1 MRSAIRVLMAG
12 VVAAGLLAGALM
24 YLTAPSPP
32 SLPED
37 LRQALRLLPTD
48 IESLAGTLKPFV
60 FDQSDKKGDWF
71 KKPNAVLTFGAIL
84 DLNLSKTNSGESFHA
99 ALANIH
105 GREALW
111 AVSAKRNQEVQ
122 RERNTSMIVLG
133 MHPYESIT
141 IIKFRAALPAK
152 LEQALSWSSS
162 VTTLPNGGRIF
173 RQENSATAAVIP
185 QPDLLILVT
194 MIGSDDAMLKS
205 LIRRIEHPGDGLA
218 FDDAARAW
226 SLTDLDASLWAIRRT
241 KEAKPGRR
249 QDNVGRDWEV
259 FAYDQSA
266 PDRALFRS
274 IKARWPWRGQVG
286 NSRTDHEPV
295 TPERV
300 GWGGGYADTRSECAP
315 GTGLQCF
322 LPSFVIDVLGIMIW
336 V

>member
-1 MRSAIRVLMAG
+1 MRSAVRIFMAG
-12 VVAAGLLAGALM
+12 IIAAGLLAGASM

-32 SLPED
+32 SLPEG

-60 FDQSDKKGDWF
+60 LDRTERKGDWF
-71 KKPNAVLTFGAIL
+71 TKPDAALTFGAIL
-84 DLNLSKTNSGESFHA
+84 DLNLSKIDRGESIRA

-105 GREALW
+105 GRQALW
-111 AVSAKRNQEVQ
+111 AIAAKRDQEVR
-122 RERNTSMIVLG
+122 RERQTSMIVLG

-141 IIKFRAALPAK
+141 IIKFSAALPAK

-162 VTTLPNGGRIF
+162 VTTLPNGGRMF
-173 RQENSATAAVIP
+173 RQENTAAAALIP
-185 QPDLLILVT
+185 QPDVLILVT
-194 MIGSDDAMLKS
+194 MIGADDAILKS
-205 LIRRIEHPGDGLA
+205 LIRRMEHPGDSSA

-226 SLTDLDASLWAIRRT
+226 SLTDLKASLWAIRRT

-274 IKARWPWRGQVG
+274 IKARWPWRGRVG
-286 NSRTDHEPV
+286 DSRTDHEPV
-295 TPERV
+295 TPEHIR
-300 GWGGGYADTRSECAP
+300 WGGGYADTRSECAP
-315 GTGLQCF
+315 GTGLHCF
-322 LPSFVIDVLGIMIW
+322 LFSFVVDVLGIMIW

>member
-1 MRSAIRVLMAG
+1 VAG
-12 VVAAGLLAGALM
+12 VIAAGLRVGALM
-24 YLTAPSPP
+24 YLTAPSRP

-37 LRQALRLLPTD
+37 LKQALRLLPTD

-60 FDQSDKKGDWF
+60 VDRSEKRGTWF
-71 KKPNAVLTFGAIL
+71 IKPNAVLTFDAIL
-84 DLNLSKTNSGESFHA
+84 DLNVSKLDNGEGFRA
-99 ALANIH
+99 ALASIH

-111 AVSAKRNQEVQ
+111 AIAAKRDQEVR
-122 RERNTSMIVLG
+122 RERQTSMIMLG

-141 IIKFRAALPAK
+141 IIKFSTALPAK

-162 VTTLPNGGRIF
+162 VATLPNGGRIF
-173 RQENSATAAVIP
+173 RQENAAAAALIP

-205 LIRRIEHPGDGLA
+205 LIGRMEHPEDGMA

-226 SLTDLDASLWAIRRT
+226 SLIDLDSSLWAIRRT
-241 KEAKPGRR
+241 QGAKPGRR

-286 NSRTDHEPV
+286 VSRTDHEPV

-300 GWGGGYADTRSECAP
+300 GWGGGYADTRSECAA

-322 LPSFVIDVLGIMIW
+322 LFSFVVDALGIMIW